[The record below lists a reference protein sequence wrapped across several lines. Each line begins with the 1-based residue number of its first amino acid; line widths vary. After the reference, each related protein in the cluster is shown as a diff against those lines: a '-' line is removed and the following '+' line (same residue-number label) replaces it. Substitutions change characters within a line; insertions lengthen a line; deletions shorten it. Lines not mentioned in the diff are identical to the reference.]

1 MVNILIVEDDASI
14 VELLRFNLEKAG
26 YNVDV
31 AMDGKTAVSMS
42 NRIEP
47 DLILMD
53 WMLPEQSGIDAV
65 RDIRKSSN
73 SYIPVIMLT
82 ARSEEDDKI
91 TSLDMGADDYIV
103 KPFSPREL
111 LARVRAILRRQNY
124 GEDSGI
130 LNFKDIVIDV
140 KKHTVMRGDKHI
152 KMGIKEYN
160 LLITFFQKPTRVF
173 SREQLLDMVWGY
185 DVYVETRT
193 VDVHITR
200 LRKALGGD
208 NIIRTVWSVGY
219 ALVQDE

>member
-200 LRKALGGD
+200 LRKALCGD